1 MLSFVFTILMFIVF
15 GKLLIFAIKAAWGV
29 SKIVVSL
36 VLLPLFLV
44 GLVLKGLITLAL
56 PILII
61 IGFVVLFK
69 LAD

>member
-56 PILII
+56 PILIM